1 MLWLGMSRFLLP
13 LLFLLAFSLQA
24 ADRPSLDED
33 GLGKL
38 KLDLTAAEVTALLGN
53 PESKGEDVEW
63 GATGEWVQEWSFKA
77 QGLVLNMASV
87 KKGGAKTLLSITATP
102 PCKLSTA
109 RGIHIG
115 SSLQEVSKA
124 YGDVHEKQQ
133 SRPGESFVAGS
144 LFGGIIFDLKQGKVS
159 EIFIGAAAE

>member
-1 MLWLGMSRFLLP
+1 
-13 LLFLLAFSLQA
+13 
-24 ADRPSLDED
+24 
-33 GLGKL
+33 
-38 KLDLTAAEVTALLGN
+38 
-53 PESKGEDVEW
+53 
-63 GATGEWVQEWSFKA
+63 
-77 QGLVLNMASV
+77 MASA
-87 KKGGAKTLLSITATP
+87 KKGGAKRLLSITATP

-115 SSLQEVSKA
+115 SSLKEVSKA
-124 YGDVHEKQQ
+124 YGDVQEKEQ